1 MHVKL
6 KMYQLNLCAKRMM
19 MNTLV
24 RKILA
29 IIFLKILKIEENGVF
44 YYEKI
49 REYVNT
55 EKIQNFIRRAFAYS

>member
-1 MHVKL
+1 
-6 KMYQLNLCAKRMM
+6 M

-24 RKILA
+24 QKIFA
-29 IIFLKILKIEENGVF
+29 IIFLKILKIEENYVF

-55 EKIQNFIRRAFAYS
+55 EKIQNFIRRAFANS